1 MFCWI
6 FKFILKICYKGISW
20 EVFSVLLKFDCCMQS
35 ILENYFRV
43 FVKIWFGPQVLLIF
57 YFFFFFA
64 IGQVILCE
72 KVATCVSTPVGRK
85 ASHLSAP
92 RRDADFV
99 YCCDIWMG
107 SVVITNMIKTTTNTH
122 KV

>member
-6 FKFILKICYKGISW
+6 FKFILKICYQGVSW
-20 EVFSVLLKFDCCMQS
+20 EVFSALLKFDCCMQS
-35 ILENYFRV
+35 ILENFSV
-43 FVKIWFGPQVLLIF
+43 FLLKSGLFHKSYLFFIF
-57 YFFFFFA
+57 FLFA